1 MRRRWRMEREPEIEE
16 VRQKIN
22 EVYDQMAIERTVTE
36 QERQEVEIPVTQI
49 IFESK

>member
-1 MRRRWRMEREPEIEE
+1 MEREKIEE
-16 VRQKIN
+16 VKQKIN

-36 QERQEVEIPVTQI
+36 QERQEVEVPVTQI